1 MDFVKDESFSEEM
14 LFWRVLILLFVFT
27 IAARISSISNCF
39 SRCWNSSSV
48 CPILL
53 SVFTV

>member
-1 MDFVKDESFSEEM
+1 MDFVKDESFSEKIM
-14 LFWRVLILLFVFT
+14 FWRVLFDFFLT

-39 SRCWNSSSV
+39 SRCWNSSSI

>member
-1 MDFVKDESFSEEM
+1 MDFVKDESFSEGIM
-14 LFWRVLILLFVFT
+14 FWSVFICYLFT
-27 IAARISSISNCF
+27 IDARISSISNCF
-39 SRCWNSSSV
+39 SSCWNSSSI